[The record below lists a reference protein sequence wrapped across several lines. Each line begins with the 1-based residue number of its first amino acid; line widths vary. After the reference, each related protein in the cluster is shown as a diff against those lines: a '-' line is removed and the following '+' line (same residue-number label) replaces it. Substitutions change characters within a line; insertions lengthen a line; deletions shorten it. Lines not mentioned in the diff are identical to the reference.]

1 MSEVIFLGSI
11 FCSIITAYL
20 LFFRLPDY
28 QQFSGRILGFSMLF
42 FSLGACIY
50 LLIHSGWILQVP
62 YMFKTAA
69 PVNFLIP
76 PFAYIYIRSV
86 LKDEQKFTAKDY
98 LHFVPAFFVFVN
110 YIPVYFMPALQ
121 KQELLQ
127 NIMKDFSLSYLTGNG
142 YVGEK
147 YLFFARMAQSIVYL
161 FFQWKLVVGYKKE
174 LLLDKYEGH
183 TNEVMKWLKTFNW
196 LFSSSILGYIILF
209 IIISSDPSLAKS
221 EQIMLIPGY
230 ILSFSFLGLSTYLL
244 VHPQVLFGLPYVK
257 SESTS
262 VHDLHIIKNDTIPV
276 PKEYDEEIF
285 QLKKYFE
292 EQHPYL
298 NNDLNINEVAVALD
312 IPAREVSF
320 IINQHFNQRFTDFVN
335 MYRIK
340 YVNQKIKTGYLNK
353 FTVESLSKEAG
364 FSSKST
370 FNVAFKKVNQ
380 CTPSEYIALY
390 AAQS

>member
-62 YMFKTAA
+62 FIFKTAA

-86 LKDEQKFTAKDY
+86 LKDEQKFAAKDY

-142 YVGEK
+142 YIGEK
-147 YLFFARMAQSIVYL
+147 YLFFARMFQSIVYL
-161 FFQWKLVVGYKKE
+161 FFQWKLVMGYKKE

-276 PKEYDEEIF
+276 PKEYDEEIY

>member
-62 YMFKTAA
+62 FMFKTAA

-98 LHFVPAFFVFVN
+98 LHFIPAFFVFVN

-127 NIMKDFSLSYLTGNG
+127 NILKDFSLSYLTGNG
-142 YVGEK
+142 YIGEK

-196 LFSSSILGYIILF
+196 LFSSSMLGYIILF
-209 IIISSDPSLAKS
+209 IIVSSDPSLAKS

-244 VHPQVLFGLPYVK
+244 VHPQVLFGLPYAK
-257 SESTS
+257 SDSRS
-262 VHDLHIIKNDTIPV
+262 VHDLHIIKNDTVAV

-370 FNVAFKKVNQ
+370 FNVAFKKVNK

-390 AAQS
+390 AAQ

>member
-62 YMFKTAA
+62 FMFKTAA

-86 LKDEQKFTAKDY
+86 LKDEQKLISKDY
-98 LHFVPAFFVFVN
+98 LHFIPAFLVFVN

-127 NIMKDFSLSYLTGNG
+127 NIMKDFSLSYLTENG
-142 YVGEK
+142 YIGEK
-147 YLFFARMAQSIVYL
+147 YLFFARMFQSIVYL
-161 FFQWKLVVGYKKE
+161 FFQWKLVVDYKKE

-196 LFSSSILGYIILF
+196 LFSSTILGYIILF

-230 ILSFSFLGLSTYLL
+230 ILAFSFLGLSSYLL
-244 VHPQVLFGLPYVK
+244 VQPQVLFGLPYVK
-257 SESTS
+257 VESRS
-262 VHDLHIIKNDTIPV
+262 VHDLHIIKNDTVAV

-390 AAQS
+390 AAQ

>member
-62 YMFKTAA
+62 FMFKTAA

-86 LKDEQKFTAKDY
+86 LKDEQKLRAKDY
-98 LHFVPAFFVFVN
+98 LHFIPAFLVFVN

-142 YVGEK
+142 YIGEK

-196 LFSSSILGYIILF
+196 LFSSSMLGYIILF
-209 IIISSDPSLAKS
+209 IIVSSDPSLAKS

-244 VHPQVLFGLPYVK
+244 VHPQVLFGLPYAK
-257 SESTS
+257 SDSRS
-262 VHDLHIIKNDTIPV
+262 VHDLHIIKNDTVAV

-370 FNVAFKKVNQ
+370 FNVAFKKVNL

>member
-62 YMFKTAA
+62 FMFKTAA

-98 LHFVPAFFVFVN
+98 LHFILAFFVFVN

-127 NIMKDFSLSYLTGNG
+127 NILKDFSLSYLTGNG
-142 YVGEK
+142 YIGEK

-196 LFSSSILGYIILF
+196 LFSSSMLGYIILF
-209 IIISSDPSLAKS
+209 IIVSSDPSLAKS

-244 VHPQVLFGLPYVK
+244 VHPQVLFGLPYAK
-257 SESTS
+257 SDSRS
-262 VHDLHIIKNDTIPV
+262 VHDLHIIKNDTVAV

-370 FNVAFKKVNQ
+370 FNVAFKKVNL

>member
-62 YMFKTAA
+62 FMFKTAA

-86 LKDEQKFTAKDY
+86 LKDEQKLKPKDY
-98 LHFVPAFFVFVN
+98 LHFVLAFFVFVN

-209 IIISSDPSLAKS
+209 TIVSSDPSLAKS

-244 VHPQVLFGLPYVK
+244 VHPQVLFGLPYAK
-257 SESTS
+257 SESRS
-262 VHDLHIIKNDTIPV
+262 VHDLHIIKNDTVSI

-370 FNVAFKKVNQ
+370 FNVAFKKVNL

>member
-62 YMFKTAA
+62 FMFKTAA

-127 NIMKDFSLSYLTGNG
+127 NIMKDFSLSYLTGHG
-142 YVGEK
+142 YIDEK
-147 YLFFARMAQSIVYL
+147 YLFFARMFQSIVYL
-161 FFQWKLVVGYKKE
+161 FFQWKLVVGYKKD

-183 TNEVMKWLKTFNW
+183 TNEVIKWLKTFNW

-209 IIISSDPSLAKS
+209 IIVSSDPSLAKS

-230 ILSFSFLGLSTYLL
+230 ILSFSFLGLSSYLL

-257 SESTS
+257 SESKS
-262 VHDLHIIKNDTIPV
+262 VHDLHIIKNDTIPA

-292 EQHPYL
+292 EKQPHL

-320 IINQHFNQRFTDFVN
+320 VINQHFNQRFTDFVN

-340 YVNQKIKTGYLNK
+340 YVNQKIKAGYLNK
-353 FTVESLSKEAG
+353 YTVESLSKEAG

-390 AAQS
+390 AAQ

>member
-62 YMFKTAA
+62 FMFKTAA

-98 LHFVPAFFVFVN
+98 LHFIPAFFVFVN

-127 NIMKDFSLSYLTGNG
+127 NIMKDFSLSYLTGHG
-142 YVGEK
+142 YIDEK
-147 YLFFARMAQSIVYL
+147 YLFFARMFQSIVYL
-161 FFQWKLVVGYKKE
+161 FFQWKLVVGYKKD

-183 TNEVMKWLKTFNW
+183 TNEVIKWLKTFNW

-209 IIISSDPSLAKS
+209 IIVSSDPSLAKS

-244 VHPQVLFGLPYVK
+244 VHPQVLFGLPYAK
-257 SESTS
+257 SESRS
-262 VHDLHIIKNDTIPV
+262 VHDLHIIKNDTVAV

-390 AAQS
+390 AAQ

>member
-62 YMFKTAA
+62 FMFKTAA

-98 LHFVPAFFVFVN
+98 LHFIPAFFVFVN

-142 YVGEK
+142 YIAEK
-147 YLFFARMAQSIVYL
+147 YLFSARMFQSIVYL
-161 FFQWKLVVGYKKE
+161 FFQWKLVVAYKKE

-230 ILSFSFLGLSTYLL
+230 ILSFSFLGFSTYLL

-285 QLKKYFE
+285 QLKNYFE

-390 AAQS
+390 AAQ

>member
-11 FCSIITAYL
+11 FCSIITAYI

-42 FSLGACIY
+42 FSLGASIY
-50 LLIHSGWILQVP
+50 LLIQSGWILQIP
-62 YMFKTAA
+62 FIFKTAA

-76 PFAYIYIRSV
+76 PFAFIYIRSV

-127 NIMKDFSLSYLTGNG
+127 NIMKDFSLSYLTGHG
-142 YVGEK
+142 YIDEK
-147 YLFFARMAQSIVYL
+147 YLFFARMFQSIVYL
-161 FFQWKLVVGYKKE
+161 FFQWKLVVGYKKD

-183 TNEVMKWLKTFNW
+183 TNEVIKWLKTFNW

-209 IIISSDPSLAKS
+209 IIVSSDPSLAKS

-244 VHPQVLFGLPYVK
+244 VHPQVLFGLPYAK
-257 SESTS
+257 SESRS
-262 VHDLHIIKNDTIPV
+262 VHDLHIIKNDTVAV

-390 AAQS
+390 AAQ

>member
-62 YMFKTAA
+62 FMFKTAA

-86 LKDEQKFTAKDY
+86 LKDEQKLRAKDY
-98 LHFVPAFFVFVN
+98 LHFIPAFLVFVN
-110 YIPVYFMPALQ
+110 YIPIYFMPALQ

-127 NIMKDFSLSYLTGNG
+127 NIMKDFSLSYLTENG
-142 YVGEK
+142 YIREK
-147 YLFFARMAQSIVYL
+147 YLFFARMFQSIVYL
-161 FFQWKLVVGYKKE
+161 FFQWKLVVAYKKE

-196 LFSSSILGYIILF
+196 LFSSTILGYIILF

-230 ILSFSFLGLSTYLL
+230 ILAFSFLGLSSYLL
-244 VHPQVLFGLPYVK
+244 VQPQVLFGLPYVK
-257 SESTS
+257 VESRS
-262 VHDLHIIKNDTIPV
+262 VHDLHIVKNDTVAV

-390 AAQS
+390 AAQ

>member
-28 QQFSGRILGFSMLF
+28 QQFSGQILGFSMLF

-50 LLIHSGWILQVP
+50 LLIHAGWILQVP
-62 YMFKTAA
+62 FMFKTAA

-127 NIMKDFSLSYLTGNG
+127 NIMKDFSLSYLTGHG
-142 YVGEK
+142 YIDEK
-147 YLFFARMAQSIVYL
+147 YLFFARMFQSIVYL
-161 FFQWKLVVGYKKE
+161 FFQWKLVVGYKKD

-183 TNEVMKWLKTFNW
+183 TNEVIKWLKTFNW

-209 IIISSDPSLAKS
+209 IIVSSDPSLAKS

-230 ILSFSFLGLSTYLL
+230 ILSFSFLGLSSYLL

-257 SESTS
+257 SESKS
-262 VHDLHIIKNDTIPV
+262 VHDLHIIKNDTIPA

-292 EQHPYL
+292 EKQPHL

-320 IINQHFNQRFTDFVN
+320 VINQHFNQRFTDFVN

-340 YVNQKIKTGYLNK
+340 YVNQKIKAGYLNK
-353 FTVESLSKEAG
+353 YTVESLSKEAG

-390 AAQS
+390 AAQ

>member
-62 YMFKTAA
+62 FMFKTAA

-110 YIPVYFMPALQ
+110 FIPVYFMPALQ

-127 NIMKDFSLSYLTGNG
+127 NMMKDFSLSYLTGNG
-142 YVGEK
+142 YIAEK

-161 FFQWKLVVGYKKE
+161 FFQWKLVIHYKKE

-183 TNEVMKWLKTFNW
+183 TNEVINWLKTFNW

-221 EQIMLIPGY
+221 EQIMVIPGY

-244 VHPQVLFGLPYVK
+244 LHPQVLFGLPYVK

-262 VHDLHIIKNDTIPV
+262 VHDLHIIKNDTV
-276 PKEYDEEIF
+276 SFPKEYDEEIF

-370 FNVAFKKVNQ
+370 FNVAFKKVNL

>member
-11 FCSIITAYL
+11 FCSFITAYL

-62 YMFKTAA
+62 FMFKTAA

-142 YVGEK
+142 YIGEK

-262 VHDLHIIKNDTIPV
+262 VHDLHIIKNDTIAV

>member
-20 LFFRLPDY
+20 LFFRLPEY

-62 YMFKTAA
+62 FMFKTAA

-98 LHFVPAFFVFVN
+98 LHFIPAFFVFVN

-142 YVGEK
+142 YIGEK

-161 FFQWKLVVGYKKE
+161 FFQWKLVVDYKKE

-183 TNEVMKWLKTFNW
+183 TNEVIKWLKTFNW
-196 LFSSSILGYIILF
+196 LFSSTILGYIILF
-209 IIISSDPSLAKS
+209 IIVSSDPSLAKS
-221 EQIMLIPGY
+221 EQIMLIPGH
-230 ILSFSFLGLSTYLL
+230 ILAFSFLGFSTYLL
-244 VHPQVLFGLPYVK
+244 VHPQVLFGLPYAK
-257 SESTS
+257 SDSRS
-262 VHDLHIIKNDTIPV
+262 VHDLHIIKNDTVAV

-370 FNVAFKKVNQ
+370 FNVAFKKVNL

>member
-62 YMFKTAA
+62 FMFKTAA

-86 LKDEQKFTAKDY
+86 LKDEQKFAAKDY

-142 YVGEK
+142 YIGEK
-147 YLFFARMAQSIVYL
+147 YLFFARMFQSIVYL
-161 FFQWKLVVGYKKE
+161 FFQWKLVVAYKKE

-276 PKEYDEEIF
+276 PKEYDEEIY

>member
-62 YMFKTAA
+62 FMFKTAA

-98 LHFVPAFFVFVN
+98 LHFIPAFFVFVN

-127 NIMKDFSLSYLTGNG
+127 NILKDFSLSYLTGNG
-142 YVGEK
+142 YIGEK

-209 IIISSDPSLAKS
+209 IIVSSDPSLAKS

-244 VHPQVLFGLPYVK
+244 VHPQVLFGLPYAK
-257 SESTS
+257 SESRS
-262 VHDLHIIKNDTIPV
+262 VHDLHIIKNDTVAV

-390 AAQS
+390 AAQ

>member
-11 FCSIITAYL
+11 FCSIITAYI

-42 FSLGACIY
+42 FSLGASIY
-50 LLIHSGWILQVP
+50 LLIQSGWILQIP
-62 YMFKTAA
+62 FIFKTAA

-76 PFAYIYIRSV
+76 PFAFIYIRSV
-86 LKDEQKFTAKDY
+86 LKDEQKFRAKDY
-98 LHFVPAFFVFVN
+98 LHFIPAFFVFVN
-110 YIPVYFMPALQ
+110 YVPVYFMPAAE
-121 KQELLQ
+121 KQTLLQ

-142 YVGEK
+142 YIAEK
-147 YLFFARMAQSIVYL
+147 YLFFARMFQSIVYL

-174 LLLDKYEGH
+174 LLLDKYAGH
-183 TNEVMKWLKTFNW
+183 TNEVVNWLKTFNW
-196 LFSSSILGYIILF
+196 LFSSSIFGYIILF
-209 IIISSDPSLAKS
+209 VIISSDPSLAS
-221 EQIMLIPGY
+221 TEQIMSIPGY

-244 VHPQVLFGLPYVK
+244 INPQVLFGLPYAKVDPI
-257 SESTS
+257 S
-262 VHDLHIIKNDTIPV
+262 VHDLHIAKKDPVAIP
-276 PKEYDEEIF
+276 KDYDQEIYK
-285 QLKKYFE
+285 LKKYFE
-292 EQHPYL
+292 ETQPYL
-298 NNDLNINEVAVALD
+298 NKDLNINEVAVGID

-340 YVNQKIKTGYLNK
+340 HVNQKIKTGYLNK

-390 AAQS
+390 AAQ

>member
-62 YMFKTAA
+62 FMFKTAA

-110 YIPVYFMPALQ
+110 FIPVYFMPALQ

-127 NIMKDFSLSYLTGNG
+127 NMMKDFSLSYLTGNG
-142 YVGEK
+142 YIAEK

-161 FFQWKLVVGYKKE
+161 FFQWKLVIHYKKE

-183 TNEVMKWLKTFNW
+183 TNEVINWLKTFNW

-221 EQIMLIPGY
+221 EQIMVIPGY

-244 VHPQVLFGLPYVK
+244 LHPQVLFGLPYVK

-262 VHDLHIIKNDTIPV
+262 VHDLHIIKSDTV
-276 PKEYDEEIF
+276 SFPKEYDEEIF

-370 FNVAFKKVNQ
+370 FNVAFKKVNL

>member
-62 YMFKTAA
+62 FMFKTAA

-98 LHFVPAFFVFVN
+98 LHFIPAFFVFVN

-127 NIMKDFSLSYLTGNG
+127 NILKDFSLSYLTGNG
-142 YVGEK
+142 YIGEK

-196 LFSSSILGYIILF
+196 LFSSSMLGYIILF
-209 IIISSDPSLAKS
+209 IIVSSDPSLAKS

-244 VHPQVLFGLPYVK
+244 VHPQVLFGLPYAK
-257 SESTS
+257 SESRS
-262 VHDLHIIKNDTIPV
+262 VHDLHIIKNDTVAV

-370 FNVAFKKVNQ
+370 FNVAFKKVNL

>member
-62 YMFKTAA
+62 FMFKTAA

-86 LKDEQKFTAKDY
+86 LKDEQKLRAKDY
-98 LHFVPAFFVFVN
+98 LHFIPAFFVFVN

-127 NIMKDFSLSYLTGNG
+127 NIMKDFSLSYLTENG
-142 YVGEK
+142 YMREK
-147 YLFFARMAQSIVYL
+147 YLFFARMFQSIVYL
-161 FFQWKLVVGYKKE
+161 FFQWKLVVAYKKE

-196 LFSSSILGYIILF
+196 LFSSTILGYIILF

-230 ILSFSFLGLSTYLL
+230 ILAFSFLGLSSYLL
-244 VHPQVLFGLPYVK
+244 VQPQVLFGLPYVK
-257 SESTS
+257 VESRS
-262 VHDLHIIKNDTIPV
+262 VHDLHIIKNDTVAV

-390 AAQS
+390 AAQ

>member
-62 YMFKTAA
+62 FMFKTAA

-86 LKDEQKFTAKDY
+86 LKDEQKLISKDY
-98 LHFVPAFFVFVN
+98 LHFIPAFLVFVN

-127 NIMKDFSLSYLTGNG
+127 NIMKDFSLSYLTENG
-142 YVGEK
+142 YIREK
-147 YLFFARMAQSIVYL
+147 YLFFARMFQSIVYL
-161 FFQWKLVVGYKKE
+161 FFQWKLVVAYKKE

-196 LFSSSILGYIILF
+196 LFSSTILGYIILF

-230 ILSFSFLGLSTYLL
+230 ILAFSFLGLSSYLL
-244 VHPQVLFGLPYVK
+244 VQPQVLFGLPYVK
-257 SESTS
+257 SESRS
-262 VHDLHIIKNDTIPV
+262 VHDLHIVKNDTVAV

-390 AAQS
+390 AAQ

>member
-86 LKDEQKFTAKDY
+86 LKDEQKLKTKDY

-142 YVGEK
+142 YFAEK
-147 YLFFARMAQSIVYL
+147 YLFIARMAQSIVYL

-174 LLLDKYEGH
+174 LLLDKYAGH
-183 TNEVMKWLKTFNW
+183 TNEVINWLKTFNW

-209 IIISSDPSLAKS
+209 IIISSDPSLVSS

-257 SESTS
+257 IESTS
-262 VHDLHIIKNDTIPV
+262 VHDLHIIKKETIPV
-276 PKEYDEEIF
+276 PKEYDEEIY

-292 EQHPYL
+292 ENHPYL
-298 NNDLNINEVAVALD
+298 NNDLNINEVAVSLD

-390 AAQS
+390 AAQ

>member
-11 FCSIITAYL
+11 FCSFITAYL

-42 FSLGACIY
+42 YSLGASIY
-50 LLIHSGWILQVP
+50 LLIQSGWILQIP
-62 YMFKTAA
+62 FIFKTAA

-76 PFAYIYIRSV
+76 PFAFIYIRSV
-86 LKDEQKFTAKDY
+86 LKDEQKFKAKDY
-98 LHFVPAFFVFVN
+98 LHFIPAFFVFVN

-142 YVGEK
+142 YIAEK
-147 YLFFARMAQSIVYL
+147 YLFFARMLQSIIYL

-174 LLLDKYEGH
+174 LLLDKYAAH
-183 TNEVMKWLKTFNW
+183 TNEVVNWLKTFNW
-196 LFSSSILGYIILF
+196 LFSSSIFGYIILF
-209 IIISSDPSLAKS
+209 IIISSDPSLAS
-221 EQIMLIPGY
+221 TEQIMSIPGY
-230 ILSFSFLGLSTYLL
+230 ILSISFLGLSTYLL
-244 VHPQVLFGLPYVK
+244 INPQVLFGLPYAK
-257 SESTS
+257 MDPIS
-262 VHDLHIIKNDTIPV
+262 VHDLHIAKTDSVAV
-276 PKEYDEEIF
+276 PKDYDLEIYK
-285 QLKKYFE
+285 LKKYFDE
-292 EQHPYL
+292 AQPYL
-298 NNDLNINEVAVALD
+298 NNDLNINEVAVG
-312 IPAREVSF
+312 IGMPAREVSF

-353 FTVESLSKEAG
+353 FTVESLSKESG

-390 AAQS
+390 AAQ

>member
-62 YMFKTAA
+62 FMFKTAA

-86 LKDEQKFTAKDY
+86 LKDEQKLRAKDY
-98 LHFVPAFFVFVN
+98 LHFIPAFLVFVN

-127 NIMKDFSLSYLTGNG
+127 NIMKDFSLSYLTENG
-142 YVGEK
+142 YMREK
-147 YLFFARMAQSIVYL
+147 YLFFARMFQSIVYL
-161 FFQWKLVVGYKKE
+161 FFQWKLVVDYKKE

-196 LFSSSILGYIILF
+196 LFSSTILGYIILF

-230 ILSFSFLGLSTYLL
+230 ILAFSFLGLSSYLL
-244 VHPQVLFGLPYVK
+244 VQPQVLFGLPYVK
-257 SESTS
+257 VESRS
-262 VHDLHIIKNDTIPV
+262 VHDLHIIKNDTVAV

-390 AAQS
+390 AAQ

>member
-11 FCSIITAYL
+11 FCSIVTAYL

-62 YMFKTAA
+62 FMFKTAA

-86 LKDEQKFTAKDY
+86 LKDEQKLRAKDY
-98 LHFVPAFFVFVN
+98 LHFIPAFLVFVN

-127 NIMKDFSLSYLTGNG
+127 NIMQDFSLSYLTENG
-142 YVGEK
+142 YIREK
-147 YLFFARMAQSIVYL
+147 YLFFARMFQSIVYL
-161 FFQWKLVVGYKKE
+161 FFQWKLVVAYKKE

-196 LFSSSILGYIILF
+196 LFSSTILGYIILF

-230 ILSFSFLGLSTYLL
+230 ILAFSFLGLSSYLL
-244 VHPQVLFGLPYVK
+244 VQPQVLFGLPYVK
-257 SESTS
+257 SESRS
-262 VHDLHIIKNDTIPV
+262 VHDLHIVKNDTVAV

-390 AAQS
+390 AAQ

>member
-11 FCSIITAYL
+11 FCSFVTAYL

-42 FSLGACIY
+42 YSLGACIY

-62 YMFKTAA
+62 YLFKTAA

-86 LKDEQKFTAKDY
+86 LKDEQKLETKDY

-127 NIMKDFSLSYLTGNG
+127 NIIKDFSLSYLTGNG
-142 YVGEK
+142 YITEK

-257 SESTS
+257 VESKS
-262 VHDLHIIKNDTIPV
+262 VHDLHIIKKETIPV
-276 PKEYDEEIF
+276 PKEYDEEIY

-292 EQHPYL
+292 ENDPYL
-298 NNDLNINEVAVALD
+298 NNDLNINEVAVSLD

-390 AAQS
+390 AAQ

>member
-62 YMFKTAA
+62 FMFKTAA

-98 LHFVPAFFVFVN
+98 LHFIPAFFVFVN

-127 NIMKDFSLSYLTGNG
+127 NILKDFSLSYLTGNG
-142 YVGEK
+142 YIGEK

-174 LLLDKYEGH
+174 LLLDKYAGH

-209 IIISSDPSLAKS
+209 IIVSSDPSLAKS

-244 VHPQVLFGLPYVK
+244 VHPQVLFGLPYAK
-257 SESTS
+257 SESRS
-262 VHDLHIIKNDTIPV
+262 VHDLHIIKNDTVVV

-390 AAQS
+390 AAQ

>member
-62 YMFKTAA
+62 FMFKTAA

-86 LKDEQKFTAKDY
+86 LKDEQKLRAKDY
-98 LHFVPAFFVFVN
+98 LHFIPAFLVFVN
-110 YIPVYFMPALQ
+110 YIPIYFMPALQ

-142 YVGEK
+142 YIGEK

-161 FFQWKLVVGYKKE
+161 FFQWKLVVAYKKE

-196 LFSSSILGYIILF
+196 LISSSILGYIILF
-209 IIISSDPSLAKS
+209 FIISSDPSLAKS

-230 ILSFSFLGLSTYLL
+230 ILAFSFLGLSSYLL
-244 VHPQVLFGLPYVK
+244 VQPQVLFGLPYVK
-257 SESTS
+257 VESRS
-262 VHDLHIIKNDTIPV
+262 VHDLHIVKNDTVAV

-298 NNDLNINEVAVALD
+298 SNDLNINEVAVALD

-390 AAQS
+390 AAQ

>member
-11 FCSIITAYL
+11 FCSFVTAYL

-28 QQFSGRILGFSMLF
+28 QHFSGRILGFSMLF
-42 FSLGACIY
+42 YSLGACIY

-62 YMFKTAA
+62 YLFKTAA

-86 LKDEQKFTAKDY
+86 LKDEQKLETKDY

-127 NIMKDFSLSYLTGNG
+127 NIIKDFSLSYLTGNG
-142 YVGEK
+142 YITEK

-257 SESTS
+257 VESKS
-262 VHDLHIIKNDTIPV
+262 VHDLHIIKKETIPV
-276 PKEYDEEIF
+276 PKEYDEEIY

-292 EQHPYL
+292 ENDPYL
-298 NNDLNINEVAVALD
+298 NNDLNINEVAVSLD

-390 AAQS
+390 AAQ

>member
-62 YMFKTAA
+62 FMFKTAA

-98 LHFVPAFFVFVN
+98 LHFIPAFFVFVN

-142 YVGEK
+142 YIGEK

-196 LFSSSILGYIILF
+196 LFSSSMLGYIILF
-209 IIISSDPSLAKS
+209 IIVSSDPSLAKS

-244 VHPQVLFGLPYVK
+244 VHPQVLFGLPYAK
-257 SESTS
+257 SDSRS
-262 VHDLHIIKNDTIPV
+262 VHDLHIIKNDTVAV

-370 FNVAFKKVNQ
+370 FNVAFKKVNL